1 MFERIFTPVL
11 AFMLLAGGTF
21 AVGSELF
28 AANPPARVARAQ
40 MAVIRLPT
48 VEVNGHRIPAPVAMA
63 ETDAGRGA
71 RNPLQ

>member
-1 MFERIFTPVL
+1 MFERIFTPAL

-21 AVGSELF
+21 AVGLELF

-40 MAVIRLPT
+40 MAVIQLPT
-48 VEVNGHRIPAPVAMA
+48 VEVIGRRITAPLTVA
-63 ETDAGRGA
+63 ETDAARGA